1 MKNTLDEV
9 SVKTKGLITC
19 CDDFVNIL
27 RGEEAITLPDY
38 EGAAIGSEDILYY
51 EDSCCSQNGYGGSIS
66 DNTTDITTECGLQ
79 EDELDQIEEKIA
91 QLQIMTVSVSQ
102 YITALRENIE
112 KEERVDPLYALL
124 KIYCKGCNDLNS
136 YAQEQLLLYADED
149 AGKFHIRT
157 YDYEGVPTEN
167 LAYIEKVMIE
177 RLEPFNIPQV
187 AIDNALKQGFTYADL
202 VAYYEGFTA
211 EKAVEFF
218 NAILS
223 GDYTKAFQMNL
234 KDEKDSVTILEDPSV
249 MTALSEYSFLLL
261 DLDGEGAATSDSCAE
276 FEKFMTGILNA
287 YNINGAYQEDLLKE
301 LYAYSSILADGYS
314 TSVCAV
320 NPGSDIYK
328 DLVWEAEK
336 RVSIANMYGAQ
347 YLSISNSDEF
357 DKIGKV
363 ISDMRAGY
371 SPDGVANY
379 QNCLSPDEYNE
390 WTSKLNPHITG
401 FRYEDGNISF
411 TNHITLKKTYDTNVD
426 VSRILYSGGDVS
438 YQDAKAFNDLINE
451 REKIIN
457 DTVKH
462 LLEGGTTAVATAV
475 NPVLGASIT
484 LLYAVTDNGKATTL
498 EKDTVKLLNSIL
510 KQVDSKLPDR
520 ALTANDLAMGLIDD
534 VARYN
539 ENIKQGGELAERIA
553 TRWFGYN
560 YNYSYEERIWPGSE
574 RTNTDFCSNPGGLRP
589 EAVQGMM
596 QWEEGG
602 IKSFIPKS
610 AGYKLAEKIN
620 AYIADPD
627 NKVSYDDK
635 VLIVK
640 LIDGQCNGESL
651 SFADMDYEQFSRCI
665 DIIDKSMNE
674 INEVG
679 GASVRDVWDEYM
691 LSFREDHSL

>member
-1 MKNTLDEV
+1 M
-9 SVKTKGLITC
+9 
-19 CDDFVNIL
+19 
-27 RGEEAITLPDY
+27 
-38 EGAAIGSEDILYY
+38 
-51 EDSCCSQNGYGGSIS
+51 
-66 DNTTDITTECGLQ
+66 
-79 EDELDQIEEKIA
+79 
-91 QLQIMTVSVSQ
+91 
-102 YITALRENIE
+102 
-112 KEERVDPLYALL
+112 
-124 KIYCKGCNDLNS
+124 
-136 YAQEQLLLYADED
+136 
-149 AGKFHIRT
+149 
-157 YDYEGVPTEN
+157 
-167 LAYIEKVMIE
+167 
-177 RLEPFNIPQV
+177 
-187 AIDNALKQGFTYADL
+187 
-202 VAYYEGFTA
+202 
-211 EKAVEFF
+211 
-218 NAILS
+218 
-223 GDYTKAFQMNL
+223 
-234 KDEKDSVTILEDPSV
+234 
-249 MTALSEYSFLLL
+249 
-261 DLDGEGAATSDSCAE
+261 
-276 FEKFMTGILNA
+276 
-287 YNINGAYQEDLLKE
+287 
-301 LYAYSSILADGYS
+301 
-314 TSVCAV
+314 
-320 NPGSDIYK
+320 
-328 DLVWEAEK
+328 
-336 RVSIANMYGAQ
+336 
-347 YLSISNSDEF
+347 
-357 DKIGKV
+357 
-363 ISDMRAGY
+363 
-371 SPDGVANY
+371 
-379 QNCLSPDEYNE
+379 
-390 WTSKLNPHITG
+390 
-401 FRYEDGNISF
+401 
-411 TNHITLKKTYDTNVD
+411 
-426 VSRILYSGGDVS
+426 SRILYSGGDVS